1 MASRTTLRDQ
11 VLTAIIATEQSIDT
25 IFSRYAKIIQN
36 ERLYVNYGG
45 FTDTS
50 QLDVVVRRHGGSYT
64 VKLFHIEAYLQIYAC
79 VRDTFRMTMNRAL
92 IAEFLTL
99 KLGLPRI
106 REIARDGGEEE
117 VSVSP
122 YLRLRVVGI
131 REARHIEVSLY
142 GGDQLAETMVMSM
155 FIDFG
160 ITEFLG
166 RNYCPGRR

>member
-1 MASRTTLRDQ
+1 
-11 VLTAIIATEQSIDT
+11 
-25 IFSRYAKIIQN
+25 
-36 ERLYVNYGG
+36 
-45 FTDTS
+45 
-50 QLDVVVRRHGGSYT
+50 
-64 VKLFHIEAYLQIYAC
+64 
-79 VRDTFRMTMNRAL
+79 MTMNRAL

-117 VSVSP
+117 VIVSP